1 MLTSSHF
8 KEVRREIQCRNAGRQ
23 RVINLLFTLFQNRIA
38 AASFK
43 NAAGFA
49 LIFTQSISVS
59 RSNVQRFIL
68 GLRFKANH
76 FDRIY
81 NAGFQS
87 NSSAILK
94 LM

>member
-23 RVINLLFTLFQNRIA
+23 RVINLLFTLFQNRTA

-49 LIFTQSISVS
+49 LTFHTINFSVKIECTKFYFGYKDS
-59 RSNVQRFIL
+59 KLIILIAFIMQVFKVIQVQF
-68 GLRFKANH
+68 
-76 FDRIY
+76 
-81 NAGFQS
+81 
-87 NSSAILK
+87 
-94 LM
+94 

>member
-49 LIFTQSISVS
+49 LTFHTINFSVKIECTKFYFGYKDS
-59 RSNVQRFIL
+59 KLIILIAFIMQVFKVIQVQF
-68 GLRFKANH
+68 
-76 FDRIY
+76 
-81 NAGFQS
+81 
-87 NSSAILK
+87 
-94 LM
+94 